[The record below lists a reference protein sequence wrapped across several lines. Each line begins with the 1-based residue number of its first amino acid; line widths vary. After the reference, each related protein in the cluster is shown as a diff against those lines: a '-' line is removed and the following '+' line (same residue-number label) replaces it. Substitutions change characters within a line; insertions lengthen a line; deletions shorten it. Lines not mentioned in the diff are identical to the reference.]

1 MHLLNKLCDKRI
13 LISLLLSA
21 SSIYWVFYFYDAIT
35 SLDEGLY
42 AENKF
47 DSVRLNKYHSYYG
60 VKGSWNIQHQ
70 YSPYLAQ
77 ATKVISKD
85 HGTKFFVD
93 DDFNALKYNI
103 NVDRFKRTKLDAN
116 INNDFI
122 LGLQHSF
129 KLKSPLNIDA
139 NWGAVVGRFATLSG
153 RSGSSYIGYITKVT
167 NEYLEVRAPLPMG
180 ETIGSVKLPA
190 VVKGSQSFEVLLD
203 SERMGL
209 VRGGVANQFVNDS
222 GKYLYIR
229 TFSERDS
236 QKLIQGN
243 RVIEINGKTFFIK
256 DLISLGMRDF
266 LILIDGEKKFQ
277 PYIDSRKNIITIK
290 INSELSE
297 RELEFKIPNL
307 TDENYIFGLDRK
319 YKIKLKSTEGAL
331 RGGEIAFETSPKLF
345 SVENVEND
353 VVTLDI
359 FNLVRNY
366 ISDKFSCN
374 SPAPANNLRAECQ
387 FGILT
392 GKSLSNIE
400 LAILRDNYNELFN
413 NLSSPMEMGLSPF
426 NTWLNGGDIDVWY
439 EAKMPFVEAKPIEL
453 TTKRNVDDN
462 FKIWEIYP
470 GSILNLYY
478 RKVNPAPVEM
488 LIHVLGKDARDA
500 YYDSFIKTKPEY
512 VSFAKPE
519 RFTPWLLNWHWA
531 FFREMVNHY
540 DAVVDLDEFSLWKR
554 TELANNSAMV
564 NTRFSSKKLPFAV
577 TLGGHNNDDGYKL
590 YTVTL
595 NYKIENPLIN
605 VPLLGKS
612 ARYFIT
618 SNASVTTLPVSI
630 PWSEN
635 KWIFPVVVKGRE
647 NVTFDVLEMSDFLG
661 SSNINV
667 ESIVVNEENVPQSN
681 IIKMFLDYDSM
692 R

>member
-1 MHLLNKLCDKRI
+1 MQLLNKLCNKRI
-13 LISLLLSA
+13 FISLLLSI
-21 SSIYWVFYFYDAIT
+21 SSIYWLLYFFDAKT
-35 SLDEGLY
+35 SLDERLY
-42 AENKF
+42 SENKF
-47 DSVRLNKYHSYYG
+47 DSVRLNKYHSYDG

-85 HGTKFFVD
+85 HGTKFFID
-93 DDFNALKYNI
+93 DDFNALKSNI
-103 NVDRFKRTKLDAN
+103 NVDQFKKTKLDSN

-129 KLKSPLNIDA
+129 KLKSPSNIDD
-139 NWGAVVGRFATLSG
+139 NWEAVVGRFATLSG

-167 NEYLEVRAPLPMG
+167 NEFLEVRAPLPMG
-180 ETIGSVKLPA
+180 ETIDSVHLPP
-190 VVKGSQSFEVLLD
+190 VKKGSQSFEVLLD

-209 VRGGVANQFVNDS
+209 VRGGVVNQFVNDS
-222 GKYLYIR
+222 EKYLYIR
-229 TFSERDS
+229 TFSEYDS
-236 QKLIQGN
+236 QKLMQGN
-243 RVIEINGKTFFIK
+243 RSIEINGKTFFIK

-266 LILIDGEKKFQ
+266 LILINGEKTFQ

-290 INSELSE
+290 ITNELSE
-297 RELEFKIPNL
+297 RGLEFKIPDL
-307 TDENYIFGLDRK
+307 TDENYIFGLSRK
-319 YKIKLKSTEGAL
+319 YKIKLSNTEGFL
-331 RGGEIAFETSPKLF
+331 RGGAVTFESSPRLYSVG
-345 SVENVEND
+345 SVENEVM
-353 VVTLDI
+353 TLDI
-359 FNLVRNY
+359 FNLVKNY
-366 ISDKFSCN
+366 VSDKFGCN
-374 SPAPANNLRAECQ
+374 LPTPEKRLMAECELD
-387 FGILT
+387 ILP

-413 NLSSPMEMGLSPF
+413 APSSPSKGISPF

-439 EAKMPFVEAKPIEL
+439 EAKMPSKAKPIEL

-462 FKIWEIYP
+462 FEIWEIYP

-478 RKVNPAPVEM
+478 RKTNPAPVEM
-488 LIHVLGKDARDA
+488 LIHVLGKDARDS
-500 YYDSFIKTKPEY
+500 YYDSFIQTKPEY

-519 RFTPWLLNWHWA
+519 RFTPWLLNWHWT
-531 FFREMVNHY
+531 FFREMINNY

-554 TELANNSAMV
+554 NNSANNRSIV
-564 NTRFSSKKLPFAV
+564 NAQLSSKKLPFLV
-577 TLGGHNNDDGYKL
+577 TLGDNNDDYYKL

-605 VPLLGKS
+605 IPLLGKS

-635 KWIFPVVVKGRE
+635 KWTFPVVVKGRE
-647 NVTFDVLEMSDFLG
+647 SVTFDLLEMSDFLD
-661 SSNINV
+661 SSHINV